1 MWFSWFKKKVDLSRG
16 SMIDNAI
23 LKQIGTEI
31 GIAFA
36 AGVSIILGL
45 TFLTLPSSYLM
56 NRIIYHHW
64 LMRLFIGLAVLP
76 ASFFVF
82 FVILIMRI
90 SGSWGRVHYFG
101 LFPAVSAMPADKGD
115 SWISPFL
122 YIFNAF
128 IYPVTWFGTSG
139 EIAQAVKL
147 SMDLRAPGAPETVNE
162 DVFEEARKIGG
173 VSDSEEWRK
182 RTEGLV
188 AAARKMFYADGISV

>member
-1 MWFSWFKKKVDLSRG
+1 
-16 SMIDNAI
+16 MIDNAI

-45 TFLTLPSSYLM
+45 TILTLPSSYLM

-64 LMRLFIGLAVLP
+64 LMRIFIGLAVVP
-76 ASFFVF
+76 ASFFAF
-82 FVILIMRI
+82 FVILFLRI
-90 SGSWGRVHYFG
+90 SGSWDRVHYFG

-122 YIFNAF
+122 YIFNTF
-128 IYPVTWFGTSG
+128 IYPLTWFGTSG
-139 EIAQAVKL
+139 EIAQAVQS
-147 SMDLRAPGAPETVNE
+147 SMDLKTPGAPGTVIE
-162 DVFEEARKIGG
+162 DVFDEARRLGG
-173 VSDSEEWRK
+173 VADPAEWRN

-188 AAARKMFYADGISV
+188 AASRKMFYADDISI